1 MPEWLLP
8 WTPTELTDTR
18 VVTGDPGST
27 GEAAALP
34 PPTAAGPAKQAAVT
48 TTVQRTG
55 IDRLLAMTALFPSPG
70 QGSISCLVLDC
81 PRWCQLGQRA
91 KPRRDET
98 VTSRLQAGGYAR
110 GLIGR

>member
-1 MPEWLLP
+1 MSESRPEWLLL
-8 WTPTELTDTR
+8 WTSTELIDTR

-55 IDRLLAMTALFPSPG
+55 IDRLLATDHPFPAL
-70 QGSISCLVLDC
+70 
-81 PRWCQLGQRA
+81 
-91 KPRRDET
+91 
-98 VTSRLQAGGYAR
+98 AGKY
-110 GLIGR
+110 LLPHS